1 MTFQL
6 SLVSGGDST
15 RRWGG
20 LAEKKFRMSITRK
33 IFLDS
38 ETSRISP
45 FWRGHLFLFDQP
57 QAPTL
62 SSQQGTRLLLIFLFA
77 EVIVRPLFAAGAR
90 WLTIADRNWWPLM
103 QLSLLTLLV
112 CGLAINFAGVRLS
125 QLGLYSWLR
134 WSKTEKFYLLQIQP
148 VAIIVFSLFTSASL
162 KLLWARPNLWAIGLL
177 IFVQQMIWGVY
188 QELLYRGLLQT
199 ELVRRWGTL
208 TGILVSN
215 LVFTFGPL
223 HAYHFLAAPR
233 NPSHLWIF
241 AAIFGI
247 GLYFAILFGRS
258 GNLWIIGVMHG
269 LGDWFID
276 GLAQVSRIA
285 H

>member
-1 MTFQL
+1 MNT
-6 SLVSGGDST
+6 
-15 RRWGG
+15 
-20 LAEKKFRMSITRK
+20 ARK
-33 IFLDS
+33 VFFDS

-45 FWRGHLFLFDQP
+45 FWRGHLFLFDHP
-57 QAPTL
+57 KAPTF
-62 SSQQGTRLLLIFLFA
+62 SSQQGTRLLLLFLFA
-77 EVIVRPLFAAGAR
+77 EVILRPLFVAGAS
-90 WLTIADRNWWPLM
+90 WLTITNRNWSPLV
-103 QLSLLTLLV
+103 QVSLLTVLV
-112 CGLAINFAGVRLS
+112 CWLVIRFAGLRLS

-134 WSKTEKFYLLQIQP
+134 WSRTEKFYFLQILP
-148 VAIIVFSLFTSASL
+148 VSIIVFSFFTSASL

-177 IFVQQMIWGVY
+177 IFVQQMIWGFY
-188 QELLYRGLLQT
+188 QELLYRGVLQT

-223 HAYHFLAAPR
+223 HAYHFLAAQK

-241 AAIFGI
+241 AAIFSI
-247 GLYFAILFGRS
+247 GLLFAILFRRS

-276 GLAQVSRIA
+276 GLAQVSKMA
-285 H
+285 S